1 MPERVVCP
9 ACYDGACSECTG
21 PGCYCNCQDPDMEL
35 DEGCQFGHDEI
46 DECDECGGCH
56 ECGNCFCDEDEDYD
70 DE

>member
-1 MPERVVCP
+1 
-9 ACYDGACSECTG
+9 
-21 PGCYCNCQDPDMEL
+21 MEL